1 MQRSGG
7 NAGRP
12 MGHLAIDDLEK
23 LVGKA
28 DGNWDEL
35 TLVLAELGYRKSKR
49 AGELRDLTARV
60 LDERYRK
67 EARDIGPLFD

>member
-7 NAGRP
+7 IAGRP
-12 MGHLAIDDLEK
+12 MGHLSIVDLEN
-23 LVGKA
+23 LVAKA

-35 TLVLAELGYRKSKR
+35 TLVLAELGYRKTKR
-49 AGELRDLTARV
+49 ANELRDLTSRV

-67 EARDIGPLFD
+67 DARDIGPLFE